1 MAVEYNGDKIVLR
14 DTAGTQMSLP
24 RFFQLALVSDD
35 GSHSAKPTS
44 GLYRNDSSEF
54 HGGWD
59 IGTSGAT
66 DVPARTPAG
75 GTVVYKGE
83 AGGFGPKDRKSVV

>member
-35 GSHSAKPTS
+35 GSHSANPTS

-75 GTVVYKGE
+75 GTVVYKIGRASCRE
-83 AGGFGPKDRKSVV
+83 RV